1 MCIIKIKNPPLDAF
15 PANSVAGFIN
25 VKVIIFG
32 WGLRNEPN
40 EYLREVGYILI
51 LFNIILII
59 RQTKNILLFLGVCG
73 KTLLLED
80 RYYKFFRIP
89 PKTEEKGSRK
99 SYNLRY
105 VINRD
110 RLGNKNFYR

>member
-40 EYLREVGYILI
+40 EYLREVGYILT
-51 LFNIILII
+51 LFNIMIII
-59 RQTKNILLFLGVCG
+59 RQV
-73 KTLLLED
+73 LEKIFD
-80 RYYKFFRIP
+80 CRQRHHNQYLQ
-89 PKTEEKGSRK
+89 SL
-99 SYNLRY
+99 N
-105 VINRD
+105 
-110 RLGNKNFYR
+110 